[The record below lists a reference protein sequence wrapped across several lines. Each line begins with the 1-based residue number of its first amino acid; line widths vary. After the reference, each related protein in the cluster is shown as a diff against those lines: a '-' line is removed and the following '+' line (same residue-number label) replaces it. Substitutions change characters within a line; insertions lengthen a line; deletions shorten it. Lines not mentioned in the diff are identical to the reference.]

1 MKIKVLQEQKEFKGC
16 PIAIR
21 QIGDRFEFITCI
33 DGMIYSSHIVAKKD
47 YSKDCLRIIPKRIK
61 NITQYVMNL
70 ATTTIESVLEAKE
83 EDKKNNL
90 VQGNHHT
97 SMTKVKDKIKETPTE
112 ELTLERN
119 KEL

>member
-33 DGMIYSSHIVAKKD
+33 DGMIYSSHIVAKKGLFQRLFLQD
-47 YSKDCLRIIPKRIK
+47 YTKKELK

-90 VQGNHHT
+90 VKGNHHT
-97 SMTKVKDKIKETPTE
+97 SNDKS
-112 ELTLERN
+112 
-119 KEL
+119 